1 VQARRYICPH
11 ISPTCSGLLKVLE
24 KKEREQGIT
33 PDPQIAQLM
42 TGLHS
47 TDPAVNVALTLQLL
61 SLVDCADTVVGDG
74 MNRGVSG
81 GERKRVTSGEIM
93 VGPSKV
99 LFMDEI
105 STGTANRPSDSLSWS
120 TQNTLWMSFSGL
132 WNSMYE
138 SSFKEM

>member
-1 VQARRYICPH
+1 VQVFEHMCPH
-11 ISPTCSGLLKVLE
+11 SSFTYADLLKLLE
-24 KKEREQGIT
+24 TREREQDIT

-61 SLVDCADTVVGDG
+61 SLGDCADTIIGDG

-81 GERKRVTSGEIM
+81 GERKRVTTGEIM

-99 LFMDEI
+99 LFMDEV
-105 STGTANRPSDSLSWS
+105 STGTATTPTDSTSKSMQNHVWLQLLSNL
-120 TQNTLWMSFSGL
+120 QK
-132 WNSMYE
+132 SMNC
-138 SSFKEM
+138 SSI